1 MGRHI
6 LQEKLK
12 MTKEIGHCEGD
23 YIIHFS
29 EHLLIFSG
37 SGRLLFMN
45 GGFLSGDSIVYLG
58 WELV

>member
-1 MGRHI
+1 
-6 LQEKLK
+6 

-29 EHLLIFSG
+29 EYLLIFSG